1 MREFETYGVPF
12 VVEALKKV
20 VEAEGRDP
28 LLAIDEQAGNV
39 RRIRPMEAQSDAW
52 TRSVYV
58 VSHVQAHCSKLI
70 WKKGFGA
77 GETEANTQEKLEE
90 WFTQF
95 GSINAVR
102 KRREDVE
109 GQGLKGKGKGEFKVS
124 HRQISTWSLLTS
136 AGISL
141 C

>member
-1 MREFETYGVPF
+1 LTTFNKDGWVPIETILTFKRMREFETYGVPF

-58 VSHVQAHCSKLI
+58 VS
-70 WKKGFGA
+70 
-77 GETEANTQEKLEE
+77 
-90 WFTQF
+90 
-95 GSINAVR
+95 
-102 KRREDVE
+102 
-109 GQGLKGKGKGEFKVS
+109 
-124 HRQISTWSLLTS
+124 QIHDALSES
-136 AGISL
+136 
-141 C
+141 